1 MVFPNHRPSLTD
13 HKEDLNNH
21 PDVHLHLEQ
30 VHQGDHLLQLTNH
43 LSKLQSLNNLV
54 TYHPFTTNNKVLL
67 NIHRLGLYR
76 LGEDPMDPHPLKVTD
91 LLDPHPLKAVDL
103 VDLHHPLKLVDLLGP
118 HHLRP

>member
-54 TYHPFTTNNKVLL
+54 TYHPFITNNKVLL

-76 LGEDPMDPHPLKVTD
+76 LGEDPMDPHPLK
-91 LLDPHPLKAVDL
+91 AVDL
-103 VDLHHPLKLVDLLGP
+103 VDLHHPLKLVDLLGH
-118 HHLRP
+118 HHLRT